1 MCVLRLIRE
10 EGLPFSEKDE
20 ASSRGIL
27 AMKKA
32 SKRAEEKGISDMT
45 LEEID
50 EEIKEARKSHS

>member
-1 MCVLRLIRE
+1 
-10 EGLPFSEKDE
+10 
-20 ASSRGIL
+20 
-27 AMKKA
+27 MKKA